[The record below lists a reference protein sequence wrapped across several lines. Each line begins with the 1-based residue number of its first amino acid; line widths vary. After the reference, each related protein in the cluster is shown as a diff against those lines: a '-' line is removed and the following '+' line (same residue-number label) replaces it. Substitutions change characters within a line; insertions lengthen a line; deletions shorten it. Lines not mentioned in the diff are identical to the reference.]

1 MNLEQSDSGHFLGDS
16 GNMGTI
22 RVDVLDP
29 GIKVHI
35 KKRLVLP
42 QDTCQLAVF
51 MQLNNEFDMTFKTQV
66 N

>member
-22 RVDVLDP
+22 IVDVLDP

-35 KKRLVLP
+35 KKKACSASGHLSIGSNYATK
-42 QDTCQLAVF
+42 Q
-51 MQLNNEFDMTFKTQV
+51 
-66 N
+66 

>member
-35 KKRLVLP
+35 KKKKLVLP
-42 QDTCQLAVF
+42 QDTCQ
-51 MQLNNEFDMTFKTQV
+51 
-66 N
+66 

>member
-16 GNMGTI
+16 GNMRMI

-35 KKRLVLP
+35 KKKKACSASGHLSIGSNYATK
-42 QDTCQLAVF
+42 Q
-51 MQLNNEFDMTFKTQV
+51 
-66 N
+66 

>member
-35 KKRLVLP
+35 KIQKKPCSGSGHLSIGSNYATK
-42 QDTCQLAVF
+42 Q
-51 MQLNNEFDMTFKTQV
+51 
-66 N
+66 

>member
-35 KKRLVLP
+35 KKKINKQLVLP
-42 QDTCQLAVF
+42 QNTCQ
-51 MQLNNEFDMTFKTQV
+51 
-66 N
+66 

>member
-35 KKRLVLP
+35 KKNSSASGHLSIGSDYATR
-42 QDTCQLAVF
+42 Q
-51 MQLNNEFDMTFKTQV
+51 
-66 N
+66 

>member
-16 GNMGTI
+16 GNMGAI

-35 KKRLVLP
+35 KKQTNLFCLRTLVNR
-42 QDTCQLAVF
+42 Q
-51 MQLNNEFDMTFKTQV
+51 
-66 N
+66 

>member
-16 GNMGTI
+16 GNMRTI

-35 KKRLVLP
+35 KKKKSLFCLRTLVNR
-42 QDTCQLAVF
+42 Q
-51 MQLNNEFDMTFKTQV
+51 
-66 N
+66 

>member
-29 GIKVHI
+29 GIKVLI
-35 KKRLVLP
+35 KKTTTKNKLVLP
-42 QDTCQLAVF
+42 QDTCQ
-51 MQLNNEFDMTFKTQV
+51 
-66 N
+66 

>member
-35 KKRLVLP
+35 KKQQQQTNKLVLP
-42 QDTCQLAVF
+42 QDTCQ
-51 MQLNNEFDMTFKTQV
+51 
-66 N
+66 

>member
-35 KKRLVLP
+35 KK
-42 QDTCQLAVF
+42 QQQKKQTCSASGHLSIGSNYATKQ
-51 MQLNNEFDMTFKTQV
+51 
-66 N
+66 